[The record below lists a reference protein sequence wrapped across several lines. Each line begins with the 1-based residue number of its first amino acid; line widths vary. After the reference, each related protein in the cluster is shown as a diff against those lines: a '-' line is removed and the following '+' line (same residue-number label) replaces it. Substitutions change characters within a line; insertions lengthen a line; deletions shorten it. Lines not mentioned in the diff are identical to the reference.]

1 MRLLGMW
8 FLWFLTIIHYSCH
21 DIPSTLQVFDLGYQ
35 SIVRWCDRPWRPM
48 APPDVR
54 TNMACTGRLHQL
66 QRVLVGHRV
75 DVDVA
80 GGVTRQPRLPL
91 TLWGIKKKCT
101 FHRMRSFRRHQQ
113 PQAHHQQHTC
123 KDNTLK
129 PKPFKNNT
137 NNNWQQYNCHRQQQ
151 EALQEKQKTTNDHI
165 GRSNNNMNLNYDN
178 HNNDNTNL
186 NHSQPERWTY

>member
-1 MRLLGMW
+1 MWAYGAELCAFWACGSYDFSLL
-8 FLWFLTIIHYSCH
+8 FIIIHCSCH
-21 DIPSTLQVFDLGYQ
+21 DTPSTLQVFDLGYQ
-35 SIVRWCDRPWRPM
+35 RIVTWCDRPWRPM

-101 FHRMRSFRRHQQ
+101 FHRCDLSEDINNHKR
-113 PQAHHQQHTC
+113 TTN
-123 KDNTLK
+123 NTL
-129 PKPFKNNT
+129 
-137 NNNWQQYNCHRQQQ
+137 
-151 EALQEKQKTTNDHI
+151 AKTTH
-165 GRSNNNMNLNYDN
+165 SSQ
-178 HNNDNTNL
+178 
-186 NHSQPERWTY
+186 NHSKTTQTTTGSNTTVTDNNKKHFKRNKKQPTTTSVAATTT